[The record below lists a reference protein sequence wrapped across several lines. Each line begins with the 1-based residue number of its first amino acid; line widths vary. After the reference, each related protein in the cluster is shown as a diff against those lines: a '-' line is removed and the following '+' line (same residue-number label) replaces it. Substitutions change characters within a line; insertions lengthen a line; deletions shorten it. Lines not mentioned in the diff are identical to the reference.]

1 MNDPVKAKIE
11 QLISQGVIS
20 AEEGNGLLR
29 QMKGNGEGEGTLPA
43 SFQVVVL
50 ERPSHTEQ
58 LNICPQ
64 EDREPGAGEVQ
75 ILVQAFPIN
84 FSDFLLIKGLYPMM
98 PEYPFTPGVEVSG
111 IVRKVGPDVTSV
123 QAGDEVIGVM
133 RIECGGQGS
142 LVITDA
148 SLVVPKPDHLS
159 HEEACGMPAA
169 FLSMY
174 IALEK
179 AGIQPGDRVFIP
191 AAAGT
196 NGLIAVQLAHLAGAE
211 VFASASTEEKLE
223 ALRQMGVNHL
233 INHQKENVVTE
244 ILHRTGGRGV
254 DIVINTIA
262 GPSIQQGLNVL
273 APEGRYVEI
282 AVFGLQTS
290 GGLDLS
296 RLVDNQTF
304 FSFNVKKFLSFHP
317 ELRQHYLGKMA
328 ALLGQGL
335 VKPRIAQVFPF
346 SEIRAAYA
354 CKQDR
359 NLVGRVVVAMPQ
371 TEQLPPSRIRDKHQR
386 SPMLTESIF
395 NDSDPGKE
403 QRAGQNDIAVI
414 GMSGRFADAG
424 NVDEFWDNL
433 MNGKNSI
440 VEVPI
445 ERWDNRPHFDP
456 DHRKWDKTNNNW
468 GGFLRDADKFDALFF
483 QISGRE
489 AEQMDPQQRLFL
501 EESWRAL
508 EDAGYALES
517 GERINCGVF
526 AGAAKGDY
534 VGKMQENGKPTEAQ
548 SFWGNESSILAARI
562 SYHLNFSGPAIA
574 IDTACSSSLVAIH
587 MACQSLRS
595 GECEMALAGG
605 VFVYTTPAF
614 IKIAS
619 SGGMLSPRGQ
629 CRTFDQGADGF
640 VPGEAVAAVL
650 LKPLHAALRDGD
662 RIHGVIKGSKINQD
676 GKTNGITA
684 PSARAQTE
692 VQSALYREFGINPR
706 TISYVEAHGTGT
718 KLGDPIEIE
727 GLTQSFRSYTED
739 QGFCAIGSV
748 KTNIGHTAAA
758 AGITGL
764 IKILLAMRHKTIP
777 ASLNFETPNEH
788 IDFAASPFRVNTE
801 WMPWESAEG
810 VRRAAINSFG
820 FSGTNAHL
828 VVEEPPSRQMR
839 QEQGERLHLIPLS
852 AKSASSLD
860 TLRSQMARYLEG
872 HEAEI
877 ELGDLAY
884 TLQRRRTHFQ
894 HRLAFV
900 VSSTS
905 ELAKLL
911 RNDPK
916 SAKHPA
922 LAAGIPKPEAAEAAD
937 IGEWIARLSRVE
949 DSQEEAEMLALLA
962 RRYEAGVDLDFSGMS
977 GGQRGHVLSLP
988 SYPFQGES
996 FWVPETGHALPEP
1009 PAGAMVQRLHPL
1021 IERNTSTL
1029 SRQRYSTMLHSDAFY
1044 LEDHQVNGQRL
1055 FPGACCLEM
1064 ARAAGELAMEQ
1075 RATRISKLRWIKPV
1089 IVDRELDVHIC
1100 LIPSDDGGVAF
1111 ELYSEKKSSERDIHC
1126 TGELRFDRVEAVERP
1141 SAGGESVDAENE
1153 NSRREMVFS
1162 ADELYGMFEQK
1173 GFRYGPGFRT
1183 VKAVRLNAERGE
1195 SVTKLCLPDV
1205 LQGDAASYGIH
1216 PAVLDGAWQSVLA
1229 FVSRERDRSIGTFLP
1244 VGFQEAV
1251 IYRNLTGDAVCYMAM
1266 TMDEAMRKSFDLD
1279 IYDEDGELALRM
1291 RGFSIQLW
1299 RESDSDMQVLRL
1311 LQELERGERG
1321 TAEVEHALERL
1332 W

>member
-1 MNDPVKAKIE
+1 MNNPVKTKIE
-11 QLISQGVIS
+11 QLIRQGVIS
-20 AEEGNGLLR
+20 AQDGMNLLR
-29 QMKGNGEGEGTLPA
+29 QMNGNGEGKVSLPS
-43 SFQVVVL
+43 SFQAVVL
-50 ERPSHTEQ
+50 ERPSHTQQ
-58 LNICPQ
+58 LNVCTQ
-64 EDREPGAGEVQ
+64 EDREPRAGEVQ

-111 IVRKVGPDVTSV
+111 IIRKVGPDVTSV
-123 QAGDEVIGVM
+123 QVGDEVIGVM
-133 RIECGGQGS
+133 RIECGGQGG

-148 SLVVPKPDHLS
+148 SLVVRKPDNLS

-179 AGIQPGDRVFIP
+179 AGIKSGDRVFIP

-196 NGLIAVQLAHLAGAE
+196 NGLIAVQLARLAGAE
-211 VFASASTEEKLE
+211 VYASASTEEKLE

-233 INHQKENVVTE
+233 MNHQKENVVNE
-244 ILHRTGGRGV
+244 ILHETGGRGV

-317 ELRQHYLGKMA
+317 ELRQHYLGKMV

-359 NLVGRVVVAMPQ
+359 NLIGRVVVAMPQ
-371 TEQLPPSRIRDKHQR
+371 IEQLPPPRVRAKAQR
-386 SPMLTESIF
+386 SQMLKEPIF
-395 NDSDPGKE
+395 ANSDPGKE
-403 QRAGQNDIAVI
+403 QRTGQNDIAVI

-433 MNGKNSI
+433 KNGKNSI
-440 VEVPI
+440 VEIPM

-526 AGAAKGDY
+526 VGAAKGDY
-534 VGKMQENGKPTEAQ
+534 VGKMQDGGKPTEAQ

-587 MACQSLRS
+587 MACQSLRI

-605 VFVYTTPAF
+605 AFVYTTPAF
-614 IKIAS
+614 IKVAS

-662 RIHGVIKGSKINQD
+662 QIHGVIKGSKINQD

-684 PSARAQTE
+684 PSARAQSE

-727 GLTQSFRSYTED
+727 GLTQSFRSYTD
-739 QGFCAIGSV
+739 DKGFCAIGSV

-764 IKILLAMRHKTIP
+764 IKVLLAMRHQKIP
-777 ASLNFETPNEH
+777 ASLNFEKPNEH
-788 IDFAASPFRVNTE
+788 IDFAASPFRVNTQLKS
-801 WMPWESAEG
+801 WETAEG

-828 VVEEPPSRQMR
+828 VVEEPPSRQVR
-839 QEQGERLHLIPLS
+839 QDQRARLHLIPLS
-852 AKSASSLD
+852 AQSASSLHA
-860 TLRSQMARYLEG
+860 LRSQMARYLEKHG
-872 HEAEI
+872 AET

-884 TLQRRRTHFQ
+884 TLQRRRSHFQ

-900 VSSTS
+900 VSSMS
-905 ELAKLL
+905 KLIKLL
-911 RNDPK
+911 RTDPQP
-916 SAKHPA
+916 AEHPA
-922 LAAGIPKPEAAEAAD
+922 LAEAIAKQEAIVAVD
-937 IGEWIARLSRVE
+937 SGEWMARLSRVK
-949 DSQEEAEMLALLA
+949 DSQEEAEILDLLA
-962 RRYEAGVDLDFSGMS
+962 RRYEAGFDLDFSEMS
-977 GGQRGHVLSLP
+977 RGKVMSLP
-988 SYPFQGES
+988 SYPFEGES
-996 FWVPETGHALPEP
+996 FWVAESGHIQPEP
-1009 PAGAMVQRLHPL
+1009 LARTMIQRLHPL

-1029 SRQRYSTMLHSDAFY
+1029 SSQSYSTMLHSEAFY
-1044 LEDHQVNGQRL
+1044 LKDHQVKGKRL

-1075 RATRISKLRWIKPV
+1075 RVTRISDVRWIKPV
-1089 IVDRELDVHIC
+1089 MVDQELNLNIS
-1100 LIPSDDGGVAF
+1100 LIPSEAGGVAF
-1111 ELYSEKKSSERDIHC
+1111 EIYTEKKLSEREIHC
-1126 TGELRFDRVEAVERP
+1126 TGKLRFEENEAVKRP
-1141 SAGGESVDAENE
+1141 SMGRFSGNVDSLQQIVLSAEHI
-1153 NSRREMVFS
+1153 
-1162 ADELYGMFEQK
+1162 YGMFEK
-1173 GFRYGPGFRT
+1173 RGFHYGPDFRSI
-1183 VKAVRLNAERGE
+1183 KALRLNAERSE
-1195 SVTKLCLPDV
+1195 SVAELCLPDGV
-1205 LQGDAASYGIH
+1205 KGEAATFGIH
-1216 PAVLDGAWQSVLA
+1216 PSLLDGAWQSLLG
-1229 FVSRERDRSIGTFLP
+1229 FVGQESESGTYLPIGFEE
-1244 VGFQEAV
+1244 VE
-1251 IYRNLTGDAVCYMAM
+1251 IYRKLTGNAVCHMAM
-1266 TMDEAMRKSFDLD
+1266 TSNEAMRKSFDLV
-1279 IYDEDGELALRM
+1279 IYDEDGELALWM
-1291 RGFSIQLW
+1291 RGFTIQLW
-1299 RESDSDMQVLRL
+1299 KESNTDMQVMRL
-1311 LQELERGERG
+1311 LQELEQGERVL
-1321 TAEVEHALERL
+1321 AEVEHALERL
-1332 W
+1332 WGSV